1 MPVKDYSETAL
12 PKPLKN
18 LHCSDNMIYEIAE
31 DVKKVIADKCDAYEI
46 YIDEGKLI
54 QLDSLKDELNF
65 AKEEIEMGLG
75 IRVIK
80 DKKQG
85 FAFTSNL
92 DNIDATALQAIEN
105 TKLTKVDENYS
116 FAEVEKVSEVK
127 NIYDKKFK
135 DLSLDESVEFL
146 KDTIAVASD
155 SGCEVT
161 GSGFSASE
169 ERSLIVN
176 SNGVSIENKGTGFGL
191 GLSVT
196 IQKDGEIATAYNS
209 QSSRF
214 FDIDG
219 EKIANEV
226 CDLAKSSL
234 NTKPVETGDYDVVLD
249 YYAAVGLLQTFLGA
263 FNGEN
268 VMRGRS
274 ILKGKIGEEIANP
287 TLSIIDNPLLEKGM
301 LSSKCDDEGSASQKT
316 DLIKDGVL
324 NSFIYDI
331 YTANCEG
338 VKTTSNGFRGSY
350 LTTPMISPS
359 NLEFEFSE
367 RKDMSEI
374 RSGVLTTSVLGA
386 HTANPISG
394 DFSVEASNAFKIEN
408 GELTEPITKAMISG
422 NIFEIMKRVEGLN
435 TEVKQY
441 GTFIIPK
448 LLVHDLRVVGQ

>member
-1 MPVKDYSETAL
+1 
-12 PKPLKN
+12 
-18 LHCSDNMIYEIAE
+18 MIYEIAE
-31 DVKKVIADKCDAYEI
+31 SVKKTVENNCDAYEI
-46 YIDEGKLI
+46 YIDESKTI
-54 QLDSLKDELNF
+54 ELDSLKEELNF
-65 AKEEIEMGLG
+65 AKEEIDLGVG
-75 IRVIK
+75 IRVLK

-92 DNIDATALQAIEN
+92 DNLTQTAQKAIDNA
-105 TKLTKVDENYS
+105 KLTKIDDNYA

-127 NIYDKKFK
+127 DVYDNKFN
-135 DLSLDESVEFL
+135 DLSLDEAVEFL
-146 KDTIAVASD
+146 KTTIETASD

-169 ERSLIVN
+169 GRSLIVN
-176 SNGVSIENKGTGFGL
+176 SNGVSIEDEGTGFGL

-219 EKIANEV
+219 EKLANEV

-234 NTKPVETGDYDVVLD
+234 NTKPIETNDYDVVLD
-249 YYAAVGLLQTFLGA
+249 YYAAVGLLQTYISA

-268 VMRGRS
+268 VLRGRS
-274 ILKGKIGEEIANP
+274 ILKDKLGSEIANP
-287 TLSIIDNPLLEKGM
+287 TLSIIDNPLLDKGM
-301 LSSKCDDEGSASQKT
+301 YTSKCDGEGSVSRKT
-316 DLIKDGVL
+316 SLIKDGVL

-331 YTANCEG
+331 YNANKVGE
-338 VKTTSNGFRGSY
+338 KTTSNGLRGSY
-350 LTTPMISPS
+350 FTTPMIAPT
-359 NLEFEFSE
+359 NLEFEFGE
-367 RKDMSEI
+367 MWDLSEI
-374 RSGVLTTSVLGA
+374 KNGVLTTSVLGA

-408 GELTEPITKAMISG
+408 GELTDPINKAMISG
-422 NIFEIMKRVEGLN
+422 NIFEIMKNVEGLN
-435 TEVKQY
+435 SEIKQY
-441 GTFIIPK
+441 GSFIIPK

>member
-1 MPVKDYSETAL
+1 M
-12 PKPLKN
+12 KN
-18 LHCSDNMIYEIAE
+18 LPYSDNMIYELAQKAKNAIE
-31 DVKKVIADKCDAYEI
+31 NNCDDWEI
-46 YIDEGKLI
+46 YIEESKLI
-54 QLDSLKDELNF
+54 ELDSKQDELNF
-65 AKEEIEMGLG
+65 AKEEIEQGIG

-80 DKKQG
+80 DNKIG

-92 DNIDATALQAIEN
+92 DKIAETGLQAIEN
-105 TKLTKVDENYS
+105 TKLNKQDENYAFS
-116 FAEVEKVSEVK
+116 EVEKSVDVK
-127 NIYDKKFK
+127 DVYDKKFN
-135 DLSLDESVEFL
+135 DLDLDESVDFL
-146 KDTIAVASD
+146 KTVISTAID
-155 SGCEVT
+155 SGCDVT

-169 ERSLIVN
+169 GKSLIMN
-176 SNGVSIENKGTGFGL
+176 SNGVSIENSGTGFGI

-196 IQKDGEIATAYNS
+196 IQKEGQIATAYNS

-219 EKIANEV
+219 VKLAAEV

-234 NTKPVETGDYDVVLD
+234 DTKPIETDDYSVVLD
-249 YYAAVGLLQTFLGA
+249 YYAATGLLQTFLGA

-274 ILKGKIGEEIANP
+274 ILKDKIGTEIANP

-301 LSSKCDDEGSASQKT
+301 YTTKCDGEGSASQKT

-331 YTANCEG
+331 YTANKEN

-367 RKDMSEI
+367 MKDLSEI
-374 RSGVLTTSVLGA
+374 DKGVLTTSVLGA

-408 GELTEPITKAMISG
+408 GELTDPINKAMISG
-422 NIFEIMKRVEGLN
+422 NIFEIMKKVEGLN
-435 TEVKQY
+435 SEIKQY
-441 GTFIIPK
+441 GPFIIPK